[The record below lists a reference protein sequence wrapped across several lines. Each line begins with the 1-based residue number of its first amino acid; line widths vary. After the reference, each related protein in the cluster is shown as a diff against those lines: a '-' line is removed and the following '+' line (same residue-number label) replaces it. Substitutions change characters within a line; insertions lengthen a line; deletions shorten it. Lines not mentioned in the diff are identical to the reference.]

1 MGAPLA
7 DQELDEYRDRFHG
20 TATSSFLYHYARLI
34 EILAAVERI
43 ERAARRP
50 RPRLGPPAR
59 RRRDQPARR
68 RGRQRGAA
76 RHALPP
82 LPGGRGRPDQRV
94 NLIIATGQN
103 NLAMNRTVAQI
114 ARHYIKGPR
123 IPEGVLNRLEAGI
136 RAFDPC
142 LSCSTHA
149 IGMMPLHVQLVAAD
163 GTIQDEI
170 WRD

>member
-1 MGAPLA
+1 MLDDPDLTSDHLRAVAGINRLDGVGVSEAPRGTL
-7 DQELDEYRDRFHG
+7 FH
-20 TATSSFLYHYARLI
+20 HYQVDKDGLI
-34 EILAAVERI
+34 RW
-43 ERAARRP
+43 
-50 RPRLGPPAR
+50 
-59 RRRDQPARR
+59 
-68 RGRQRGAA
+68 
-76 RHALPP
+76 
-82 LPGGRGRPDQRV
+82 V

-114 ARHYIKGPR
+114 ASHYIQGPR
-123 IPEGVLNRLEAGI
+123 IPEGVLNRIEAGI

-149 IGMMPLHVQLVAAD
+149 LGSMPLHVQLVAAD